1 VYGLAPAANG
11 PSCGVYGQS
20 QSANGYGVYGYV
32 LAGSGENYGV
42 YGQSTSSGGRGVYG
56 YVPASSSETV
66 AVYGRA
72 KSPSGT
78 GVYGFADIDSGTNY
92 GVRGSTNSVD
102 GYGGYFA
109 NTGGGTALYADGD
122 AAQSLAGDGLVK
134 AAAYLWCGPTTVIVD
149 RHFNT
154 VSGWLAV
161 SNIGSGQCRLDFDF
175 SLADRFWIASPTG
188 VMAATVNCSLGPNN
202 DQLDCQI
209 YDHSGATYTGS
220 FMLMVY

>member
-1 VYGLAPAANG
+1 
-11 PSCGVYGQS
+11 
-20 QSANGYGVYGYV
+20 VYGYV
-32 LAGSGENYGV
+32 LAGNGENNGV

-56 YVPASSSETV
+56 YVPASSGETV

-78 GVYGFADIDSGTNY
+78 GVYGFADSNSGTNY

-109 NTGGGTALYADGD
+109 NTGGDTALYADGD

-149 RHFNT
+149 RYSNT
-154 VSGWLAV
+154 ASGWLAV
-161 SNIGSGQCRLDFDF
+161 SNIGSGQCRLDFSLWFRYRHGDGGVLFFLLHDDVASF
-175 SLADRFWIASPTG
+175 SANLLESVA
-188 VMAATVNCSLGPNN
+188 
-202 DQLDCQI
+202 
-209 YDHSGATYTGS
+209 
-220 FMLMVY
+220 